1 MLSTWLHVVV
11 VALALDLTCDHS
23 RDRELCESRAC
34 RGFAWCVICDR
45 CLPAARA
52 VKDEL

>member
-1 MLSTWLHVVV
+1 MHALFLVV
-11 VALALDLTCDHS
+11 VALTLDLTCDHS

-34 RGFAWCVICDR
+34 RGFAWCEMCDR
-45 CLPAARA
+45 CLPAKLA